1 MDLSDDS
8 SRGSSSKSSQSK
20 SRSGSEKSAKSK
32 AKSCIV
38 TREQIEQFC
47 AVTGSTEDVAQTL
60 IEACRGNLERAVDM
74 HMEGLTE
81 HPNTSGAQEDY
92 VRAPIP
98 QKQEVL
104 VEAGYEG
111 YGFGFKGKKRI
122 VKSVFDSFRNFEV
135 ETKLQESR
143 LRETNGLTSS
153 ITSASSSSGKR
164 SLEELF
170 RPPIDMMFNG
180 NLLNARDTGKTL
192 KKWIMVNIQNVSEFS
207 CQIMNRD
214 VWSQKSIKN
223 LVRENFLFLQL
234 YVDSEEGQRYMTFYK
249 VNQWPYVA
257 VLDPRTGELM
267 VEWNYAETSAY
278 ETLIAEFLATTSWG
292 DEDRCVSE
300 PKKRRV
306 ETILDASE
314 DDQLQAA
321 IRASLAAQNRKTL
334 ASDDESVSDE
344 DDDQHTNWFDSES
357 DSRASE
363 PRKTEGVER
372 TELEPQQLENRLET
386 TDDDWKR
393 HLGPEADPISSIVFR
408 FPDGSK
414 EQKTLPC
421 SSTLMALV
429 KYAASKGFTRDKFE
443 LMANFPKRLLL
454 TMDSE
459 MTLKDAGLFPHD
471 TIFVQAR

>member
-1 MDLSDDS
+1 
-8 SRGSSSKSSQSK
+8 
-20 SRSGSEKSAKSK
+20 
-32 AKSCIV
+32 
-38 TREQIEQFC
+38 
-47 AVTGSTEDVAQTL
+47 
-60 IEACRGNLERAVDM
+60 
-74 HMEGLTE
+74 
-81 HPNTSGAQEDY
+81 
-92 VRAPIP
+92 
-98 QKQEVL
+98 
-104 VEAGYEG
+104 
-111 YGFGFKGKKRI
+111 
-122 VKSVFDSFRNFEV
+122 
-135 ETKLQESR
+135 
-143 LRETNGLTSS
+143 
-153 ITSASSSSGKR
+153 
-164 SLEELF
+164 
-170 RPPIDMMFNG
+170 
-180 NLLNARDTGKTL
+180 
-192 KKWIMVNIQNVSEFS
+192 
-207 CQIMNRD
+207 
-214 VWSQKSIKN
+214 
-223 LVRENFLFLQL
+223 
-234 YVDSEEGQRYMTFYK
+234 MTFYK

-292 DEDRCVSE
+292 DEDKCVSE

-306 ETILDASE
+306 VIRFLVRRHFLFLLGNIYGLCSFQETILDASE

-421 SSTLMALV
+421 SSTLMV
-429 KYAASKGFTRDKFE
+429 STTTI
-443 LMANFPKRLLL
+443 NFFFFQ
-454 TMDSE
+454 
-459 MTLKDAGLFPHD
+459 LFA
-471 TIFVQAR
+471 FY